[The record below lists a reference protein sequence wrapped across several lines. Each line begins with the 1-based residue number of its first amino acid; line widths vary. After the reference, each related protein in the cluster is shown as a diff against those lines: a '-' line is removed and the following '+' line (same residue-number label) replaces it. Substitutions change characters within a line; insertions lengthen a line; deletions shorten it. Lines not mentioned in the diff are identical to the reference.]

1 MPNVVAKKP
10 IRQHLIEVKEEL
22 EEQLAQVNAALAFVE
37 SNPSGAEAL
46 IGVALR
52 RGLRGKR

>member
-10 IRQHLIEVKEEL
+10 IRQHLLKIKEEL
-22 EEQLAQVNAALAFVE
+22 EEQLAEVDAALVFVE
-37 SNPSGAEAL
+37 SNPNGAEAL